1 MVSDRAHDL
10 CENRGG
16 CPGPSFPNSPYG
28 LCGRKATSNLN
39 MVSDR
44 AQDLCENR
52 GGFLGLSV
60 PNGPYGLCGR
70 KATSNLN
77 MVSELRSCVKVEK
90 DVLGPS
96 SLRIPTVSVDV
107 RQQRRNKHVAITMEL
122 DGAAHVET
130 DTEQSAAVAYYSLN
144 HCLKKTG
151 FGAWF
156 SANCSLQPRNLLVD
170 DRKQMIMS
178 VIIIWRHV
186 NYLGRLFRKQTV
198 RG

>member
-1 MVSDRAHDL
+1 MVSDRAQDL
-10 CENRGG
+10 CDNRGG

-52 GGFLGLSV
+52 GGFVGLSV

-170 DRKQMIMS
+170 DREANDYVS
-178 VIIIWRHV
+178 HHNLATR
-186 NYLGRLFRKQTV
+186 
-198 RG
+198 